1 MRQAGKA
8 AYPDSKLISLIRII
22 ERLIYPI
29 FFLTV
34 VVGLGYWYWTTTPSY
49 ALSQIVASVK
59 NRDPDTF
66 QRYVDIDSVTDRAID
81 ELLHGPARESGIFN
95 NLGNPL
101 GVGIIGF
108 FKPEIAD
115 IARSQISNYIA
126 KGNLSSEDF
135 TQKTAVT
142 PAVSNAINTP
152 AQPAAPATIQPYA
165 TPVPLQPESPSLNRY
180 SNQFKIKEQLHQ
192 YGLSRD
198 GFRGIDYLKTSGPVT
213 LVGLKFF
220 SPKLNHDFVIELKME
235 DAGGY
240 WRITEIS
247 NLSTLVSLY
256 LETKDS

>member
-1 MRQAGKA
+1 M
-8 AYPDSKLISLIRII
+8 IRII

-34 VVGLGYWYWTTTPSY
+34 VVGLAYWYWTTTPSY

-59 NRDPDTF
+59 NRDPETF
-66 QRYVDIDSVTDRAID
+66 QRYVDIDSITDRAID

-126 KGNLSSEDF
+126 KGNLSNEEL
-135 TQKTAVT
+135 TQKTVVV
-142 PAVSNAINTP
+142 PAISNTISAPVQPSAIQT
-152 AQPAAPATIQPYA
+152 APTATIQPVT
-165 TPVPLQPESPSLNRY
+165 TPAPLQPESPSVNRY
-180 SNQFKIKEQLHQ
+180 SKQFKIKEQLRQ

-198 GFRGIDYLKTSGPVT
+198 GFRGIDYLKTTGPVT

-247 NLSTLVSLY
+247 NLSALVSLY